1 MRTLVAA
8 DRESWRQWLAAN
20 HETAERIW
28 LVYFKKP
35 GRTSS
40 GRGTVA
46 GSGVAYEDSV
56 EEALCFGWID
66 SLIKRID
73 DTKYVRLFT
82 PRSDDRNWSA
92 VNRRRVAK
100 VIAEGRMTPA
110 GLAKAGFLSGPL
122 RPASRQKPA
131 VAAMPEYMR
140 LALQADKGA
149 WRNYNRLAPSYQ
161 RLYIAWIASA
171 KKEQT
176 RRRRLAEAVELLAE
190 NRKLGLK

>member
-1 MRTLVAA
+1 
-8 DRESWRQWLAAN
+8 
-20 HETAERIW
+20 
-28 LVYFKKP
+28 
-35 GRTSS
+35 
-40 GRGTVA
+40 
-46 GSGVAYEDSV
+46 
-56 EEALCFGWID
+56 
-66 SLIKRID
+66 
-73 DTKYVRLFT
+73 
-82 PRSDDRNWSA
+82 
-92 VNRRRVAK
+92 
-100 VIAEGRMTPA
+100 MTPA

-140 LALQADKGA
+140 LALRADKGA

>member
-1 MRTLVAA
+1 MQTLVAA
-8 DRESWRQWLAAN
+8 DREAWRDWLAAN
-20 HETAERIW
+20 HETAKRIW
-28 LVYFKKP
+28 LVYFKKG

-40 GRGTVA
+40 GKAEVA
-46 GSGVAYEDSV
+46 ASGIAYEDSV

-73 DTKYVRLFT
+73 DTKYARLFT
-82 PRSDDRNWSA
+82 PRSDEGNWSA

-110 GLAKAGFLSGPL
+110 GLAKAGFLSEPA
-122 RPASRQKPA
+122 RPAPRQKPA